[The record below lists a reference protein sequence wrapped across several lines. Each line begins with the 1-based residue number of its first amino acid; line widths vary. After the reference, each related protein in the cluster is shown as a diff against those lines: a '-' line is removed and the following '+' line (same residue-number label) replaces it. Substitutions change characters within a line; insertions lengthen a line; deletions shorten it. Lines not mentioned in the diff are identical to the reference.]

1 MSRSTIPSI
10 FAAISTLAL
19 LAACSGETTDAG
31 DTAAAPAGDAPAEIG
46 QRQDNF
52 EAIGDAFKAIRG
64 QLESGS
70 PDMAVIQASATDIHE
85 RAGRLDGYFPEGSG
99 RDAGWDTEALP
110 TIWEQPEEFEAAKAK
125 FLAESATM
133 MEIAA
138 GGDAAA
144 VGEQVKALGGSCK
157 NCHDTFRLDD
167 D

>member
-1 MSRSTIPSI
+1 MPRKIVPSFI
-10 FAAISTLAL
+10 LSVSAVAL
-19 LAACSGETTDAG
+19 LAACGGGTSET
-31 DTAAAPAGDAPAEIG
+31 DTAAAPAGDAPPEIEL
-46 QRQDNF
+46 RHDNF

-64 QLESGS
+64 QLESGT

-125 FLAESATM
+125 FVAESATM
-133 MEIAA
+133 MEVAA

-167 D
+167 E

>member
-1 MSRSTIPSI
+1 MPRTHVPSL
-10 FAAISTLAL
+10 FLAGSAALL
-19 LAACSGETTDAG
+19 LAACSSEVTDA
-31 DTAAAPAGDAPAEIG
+31 DAVAEPAGDPPAEIEL
-46 QRQDNF
+46 RHDNF

-64 QLESGS
+64 QLESGT
-70 PDMAVIQASATDIHE
+70 PDMAVIQASATDIHD

-110 TIWEQPEEFEAAKAK
+110 TIWEQPEKFEEAKAK

-133 MEIAA
+133 MEVAA
-138 GGDAAA
+138 TGDAAA